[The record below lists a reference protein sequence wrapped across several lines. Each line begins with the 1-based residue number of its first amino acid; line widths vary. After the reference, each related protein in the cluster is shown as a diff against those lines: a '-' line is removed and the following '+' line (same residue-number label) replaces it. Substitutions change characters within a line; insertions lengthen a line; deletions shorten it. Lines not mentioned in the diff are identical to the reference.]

1 MLVSGR
7 VNHLLSY
14 FTKHLK
20 LPKGVIGTG
29 TRLSIC
35 CGGGEYLIIEMFGT
49 IVLMKTKMTLG
60 NGGGGVY
67 PDCLY

>member
-29 TRLSIC
+29 TRLSIFL
-35 CGGGEYLIIEMFGT
+35 GGLIFDYRNVWNNSFNENKNDFGEWGGCIPRLLIT
-49 IVLMKTKMTLG
+49 I
-60 NGGGGVY
+60 
-67 PDCLY
+67 